1 MELPNSVAAIG
12 ERLGGDDAIVVDP
25 QLLNGA
31 DVFAAERERL
41 FPRPWVAVDHHSRID
56 QPNRYVRF
64 DAATRSILLTRDA
77 EGRLRALRNVCL
89 HAGYPICEAEQGSAE
104 RMICPY
110 HGWEFAA
117 DGLLVEPD
125 LSGRIDPAR
134 LRLASYPVCIRD
146 GLIFVDLSRP
156 VAANEETDA
165 AAVAPGAVPAWLAEA
180 DVTRR
185 ARYETSWNW
194 KLALQFL
201 KSSPHLFG
209 DDPDEGDLVS
219 FGPLSLMTVQPD
231 QAVLLRVIPK
241 SASTTDIQL
250 IRMAPAGTPVKHG
263 PDRVARGLRAAGDAD
278 AVACSTGLDREFFG
292 WYWSL
297 MSAA

>member
-1 MELPNSVAAIG
+1 MELPDSVAAIG

-41 FPRPWVAVDHHSRID
+41 FPRPWVAVDHQLAHRPAQPLCPLRCRDPLDFADARRRRPAARAAQCLPPCRLPDLRGGTRVGRTDDLPLSRLGI
-56 QPNRYVRF
+56 R
-64 DAATRSILLTRDA
+64 
-77 EGRLRALRNVCL
+77 GRRA
-89 HAGYPICEAEQGSAE
+89 
-104 RMICPY
+104 
-110 HGWEFAA
+110 
-117 DGLLVEPD
+117 LVEPD

-185 ARYETSWNW
+185 ARY
-194 KLALQFL
+194 K
-201 KSSPHLFG
+201 
-209 DDPDEGDLVS
+209 
-219 FGPLSLMTVQPD
+219 
-231 QAVLLRVIPK
+231 
-241 SASTTDIQL
+241 
-250 IRMAPAGTPVKHG
+250 PAGTG
-263 PDRVARGLRAAGDAD
+263 SWR
-278 AVACSTGLDREFFG
+278 CNS
-292 WYWSL
+292 
-297 MSAA
+297 